1 MNSIEVSYTCDRNSG
16 QVHLTIKYNSD
27 SGTLPREHE
36 RQHFDLVKRLLD
48 EAGILGPDA
57 GEICVHVC
65 RAGVESIYYTSKVG
79 EKLTWRL
86 DSQRQIVEP
95 TPLHP
100 SDPQP
105 LDPITNPVISE

>member
-1 MNSIEVSYTCDRNSG
+1 MYSIEVSYTCDRNSG
-16 QVHLTIKYNSD
+16 QVHLTIKYNSA

-48 EAGILGPDA
+48 EAGILGPDS

-65 RAGVESIYYTSKVG
+65 RVGVESIYYASKIG
-79 EKLTWRL
+79 EELTWRL

-95 TPLHP
+95 TPPP
-100 SDPQP
+100 SDPP
-105 LDPITNPVISE
+105 PPDLITNPVTSE